1 MTVSTNVLIIQPPLV
16 QLNTPYPAGA
26 YLKSFFSELQAQNP
40 QWNLGEIRWVD
51 GCNLLFHTIFSKEGL
66 RHIFSVTE
74 KKALQ
79 QAEQW
84 EKSGGHNEAFNVRR
98 YLSQQD
104 SWIHWID
111 SIVAI
116 LQGSQR
122 ELCHE
127 FVASPAV
134 PRGQRME
141 NFLAGLDVLPSVDD
155 AVILASLALA
165 DLADFIGAFFDSS
178 FELVRY
184 GESLAASHKGFLAVE
199 EGLQAPVL
207 QDFYGPLVGG
217 LIQDYGTLGEHE
229 RLLLCVSCPFP
240 GTLTGAL
247 FTCREFKQ
255 SLGNKVFVALG
266 GGYVNTELRQVREP
280 ALAQYLDAL
289 SYDRGYGSYWDF
301 FRHLMELDGA
311 GSAGHFPAE
320 IKKRSLYKMKFFGDK
335 EACVDKEINHKS
347 EVVAV
352 EDGFTV
358 TLAPDYSDIDFSKY
372 PRLADSTNPMHRL
385 WSDGAW
391 LKAYLAHGCYWHQC
405 AFCDTSL
412 DYVCSYKK
420 VAIKE
425 LYKKL
430 LRQAHR
436 AGVCGVHLVDEAAPP
451 AALRDFALENL
462 ASQGELVFW
471 GNIRYEKV
479 FNRDLAD
486 LLSHGGLRAVSG
498 GIEIACGTG
507 LDAVKKGTDL
517 QSIVSACAAFKEA
530 GILTHAY
537 MIYGYWQESPQM
549 LIDSMET
556 LRQLFA
562 TGLLDSAFWHKF
574 VLTRHSRAFQEWKAG
589 LYPEL
594 KPLGLDEGE
603 ESIFASNDLRFAGE
617 EKSAKYGNP
626 LNQALA
632 AWMHGED
639 LEIPVGKWFP
649 FAMPRPSVAPDLVEK
664 AIENYELQRDSS
676 HRDFDNFCK
685 NWKNYCWLGG
695 RPLVVTGKG
704 GLQLT
709 WSYMGELLYG
719 KFPVG
724 TKKSLAEQVALWLY
738 NRSPRS
744 WGEEGLVAESCSE
757 RDELSEEIW
766 ESLKYL
772 YKKLRGRGLCRV
784 W

>member
-1 MTVSTNVLIIQPPLV
+1 MTVTTNVLIVQPPLV
-16 QLNTPYPAGA
+16 QLNTAYPAGA
-26 YLKSFFSELQAQNP
+26 YLKSFFSELQTQKP
-40 QWNLGEIRWVD
+40 QWNLDEIRWVD
-51 GCNLLFHTIFSKEGL
+51 GCNLLFHEIFCREGL

-74 KKALQ
+74 KKALE
-79 QAEQW
+79 QAAQW
-84 EKSGGHNEAFNVRR
+84 EKAGRHNEAFNVRR

-104 SWIHWID
+104 GWIQWID
-111 SIVAI
+111 TIVAI

-141 NFLAGLDVLPSVDD
+141 NFLAGLEDLPSVDD

-184 GESLAASHKGFLAVE
+184 GESLATSHKGFQVVE
-199 EGLQAPVL
+199 EGLAAPVL
-207 QDFYGPLVGG
+207 QDFYGPIVQQL
-217 LIQDYGTLGEHE
+217 LQEYGRLEE
-229 RLLLCVSCPFP
+229 NQRLLLCVSCPFP
-240 GTLTGAL
+240 GTLAAAL
-247 FTCREFKQ
+247 FTCKKFKEA
-255 SLGNKVFVALG
+255 LGNKVFVVLG

-280 ALAQYLDAL
+280 ALAGYLDAL

-301 FRHLMELDGA
+301 FSHLEALEGADTADG
-311 GSAGHFPAE
+311 FPGE
-320 IKKRSLYKMKFFGDK
+320 IKNYSVYKMKFFGEDV
-335 EACVDKEINHKS
+335 AVDQGFSAKP

-358 TLAPDYSDIDFSKY
+358 SLAPDYSDIDFSQY

-420 VAIKE
+420 VAVKE

-430 LRQAHR
+430 AAQAHSS
-436 AGVCGVHLVDEAAPP
+436 AVCGVHLVDEAAPP

-462 ASQGELVFW
+462 KASRPLVFW

-479 FNRDLAD
+479 FTRDLAD
-486 LLSHGGLRAVSG
+486 VLSHGGLRAVSG

-537 MIYGYWQESPQM
+537 MIYGYWQETPQM

-562 TGLLDSAFWHKF
+562 SGLLDSAFWHKF
-574 VLTRHSRAFQEWKAG
+574 VLTRHSRAFQEWKSG

-594 KPLGLDEGE
+594 KPLGLDESE

-617 EKSAKYGNP
+617 EKSSRYGNP

-632 AWMHGED
+632 AWMHGEN
-639 LEIPVGKWFP
+639 LELPVTKWFP
-649 FAMPRPSVAPDLVEK
+649 FAMPRPSVAPDLVEQ
-664 AIENYELQRDSS
+664 AIANYEKQRDGAY
-676 HRDFDNFCK
+676 RDYDRFCK
-685 NWKNYCWLGG
+685 NWNNYCWLGG
-695 RPLVVTGKG
+695 RPLVVGSKD
-704 GLQLT
+704 GLHLT
-709 WSYMGELLYG
+709 WSFMGELFYG
-719 KFPVG
+719 KFPAG
-724 TKKSLAEQVALWLY
+724 TKKSLAENVALWLY
-738 NRSPRS
+738 NRSPGS
-744 WGEEGLVAESCSE
+744 WNKDGFVEGGTSE
-757 RDELSEEIW
+757 IEELSEEMKVV
-766 ESLKYL
+766 LKSL
-772 YKKLRGRGLCRV
+772 YKKLRGSGLCRAF
-784 W
+784 

>member
-16 QLNTPYPAGA
+16 QLNTPYPGGA

-40 QWNLGEIRWVD
+40 QWNLGEIRWID
-51 GCNLLFHTIFSKEGL
+51 GCNLLFHTVFSKEGL

-74 KKALQ
+74 KRALQ

-116 LQGSQR
+116 LQGCQR

-127 FVASPAV
+127 FVVSPAV

-141 NFLAGLDVLPSVDD
+141 NFLAGLDALPSVDD

-165 DLADFIGAFFDSS
+165 DLADFIGAFFDPS

-184 GESLAASHKGFLAVE
+184 GESLATSHKGFQAVE
-199 EGLQAPVL
+199 EGLAAPVL
-207 QDFYGPLVGG
+207 QDFYGPIVNRL
-217 LIQDYGTLGEHE
+217 LQKYGRLEE
-229 RLLLCVSCPFP
+229 NQRLLLCVSCPFP
-240 GTLTGAL
+240 GTLAAAL
-247 FTCREFKQ
+247 FTCKKFKEA
-255 SLGNKVFVALG
+255 LGNKVFVALG

-280 ALAQYLDAL
+280 ALAGYLDAL

-311 GSAGHFPAE
+311 GGEGTFPTE
-320 IKKRSLYKMKFFGDK
+320 IKNHSVYKMKFFGGDV
-335 EACVDKEINHKS
+335 AVDQGTVPKPD
-347 EVVAV
+347 VMAV

-358 TLAPDYSDIDFSKY
+358 SLAPDYSDIDFSKY

-430 LRQAHR
+430 AAQTHDS
-436 AGVCGVHLVDEAAPP
+436 GVCGVHLVDEAAPP

-462 ASQGELVFW
+462 KAYKPLVFW

-479 FNRDLAD
+479 FTRDLAD
-486 LLSHGGLRAVSG
+486 VLSHGGLRAVSG

-537 MIYGYWQESPQM
+537 MIYGYWQETPQM

-562 TGLLDSAFWHKF
+562 SGLLDSAFWHKF
-574 VLTRHSRAFQEWKAG
+574 VLTRHSRAFQEWKSG

-603 ESIFASNDLRFAGE
+603 ESIFASNDLRFVGE

-649 FAMPRPSVAPDLVEK
+649 FAMPRPSVAPDLVER
-664 AIENYELQRDSS
+664 AIANYERQRDGA
-676 HRDFDNFCK
+676 HRDYDKFCR
-685 NWKNYCWLGG
+685 NWKAYCWLGG
-695 RPLVVTGKG
+695 RPLVVGSKD

-709 WSYMGELLYG
+709 WSYMGELFYG
-719 KFPVG
+719 KFPAG
-724 TKKSLAEQVALWLY
+724 TSRSLAEAVAVWLY
-738 NRSPRS
+738 NRSPKRWS
-744 WGEEGLVAESCSE
+744 SGDEIPE
-757 RDELSEEIW
+757 ELSCELAGVI
-766 ESLKYL
+766 KVL
-772 YKKLRGRGLCRV
+772 YKKLRPNGLCPLR
-784 W
+784 

>member
-1 MTVSTNVLIIQPPLV
+1 M
-16 QLNTPYPAGA
+16 QLNTAYPAGA
-26 YLKSFFSELQAQNP
+26 YLKSFFSELQTQKP
-40 QWNLGEIRWVD
+40 QWNLGKISWVD
-51 GCNLLFHTIFSKEGL
+51 GCNLLFHQIFCREGL

-74 KKALQ
+74 KKALE
-79 QAEQW
+79 QANQW
-84 EKSGGHNEAFNVRR
+84 EKAGRHNEAFNVRR

-104 SWIHWID
+104 SWIQWID

-141 NFLAGLDVLPSVDD
+141 NFLAGLESLPSVDD

-184 GESLAASHKGFLAVE
+184 GESLATSHKGFQAVE
-199 EGLQAPVL
+199 EGLAAPVL
-207 QDFYGPLVGG
+207 QDFYGPIVNRL
-217 LIQDYGTLGEHE
+217 LQKYGRLEE
-229 RLLLCVSCPFP
+229 NQRLLLCVSCPFP
-240 GTLTGAL
+240 GTLAAAL
-247 FTCREFKQ
+247 FTCKKFKEA
-255 SLGNKVFVALG
+255 LGNKVFVALG

-280 ALAQYLDAL
+280 ALAGYLDAL

-301 FRHLMELDGA
+301 FSHLMELDGA
-311 GSAGHFPAE
+311 GRFPGE
-320 IKKRSLYKMKFFGDK
+320 IKNYSIYKMKFFGEDVALDQGFAAK
-335 EACVDKEINHKS
+335 P

-352 EDGFTV
+352 EDEFTAS
-358 TLAPDYSDIDFSKY
+358 LAPDYSDIDFSQY

-430 LRQAHR
+430 AAQAYSS
-436 AGVCGVHLVDEAAPP
+436 GVCGVHLVDEAAPP

-462 ASQGELVFW
+462 KASRPLVFW

-479 FNRDLAD
+479 FTRDLAD
-486 LLSHGGLRAVSG
+486 VLSHGGLRAVSG

-537 MIYGYWQESPQM
+537 MIYGYWQETSQM

-562 TGLLDSAFWHKF
+562 SGLLDSTFWHKF
-574 VLTRHSRAFQEWKAG
+574 VLTRHSRAFQEWKSG

-617 EKSAKYGNP
+617 EKSAKYGEP
-626 LNQALA
+626 LNLALS
-632 AWMHGED
+632 AWMNGED
-639 LEIPVGKWFP
+639 LEIPVTKWFP
-649 FAMPRPSVAPDLVEK
+649 FAMPRPSVAPDLVEQ
-664 AIENYELQRDSS
+664 AIANYEKQRDGAY
-676 HRDFDNFCK
+676 RDYDNFCR

-695 RPLVVTGKG
+695 RPLVVSSKD

-709 WSYMGELLYG
+709 WSFMGELFYG
-719 KFPVG
+719 KFPAG
-724 TKKSLAEQVALWLY
+724 TKKSLAENVALWLY
-738 NRSPRS
+738 NRSPGS
-744 WGEEGLVAESCSE
+744 LSVGDVV
-757 RDELSEEIW
+757 SEELPYELADAINA
-766 ESLKYL
+766 L
-772 YKKLRGRGLCRV
+772 YKKLRPNGLCLFR
-784 W
+784 

>member
-1 MTVSTNVLIIQPPLV
+1 MTTSTNVLIIQPPLV

-26 YLKSFFSELQAQNP
+26 YLKSFFSEVKAQKS
-40 QWNLGEIRWVD
+40 QWNLGKISWVD
-51 GCNLLFHTIFSKEGL
+51 GCNLLFHKIFCKDGL
-66 RHIFSVTE
+66 RYIFAVSE
-74 KKALQ
+74 KRALQ
-79 QAEQW
+79 QADQW
-84 EKSGGHNEAFNVRR
+84 EKAGRHNEAFNVRR

-104 SWIHWID
+104 GWIQWID

-116 LQGSQR
+116 LQGRQR

-141 NFLAGLDVLPSVDD
+141 TFLAGLESFPSVDD

-184 GESLAASHKGFLAVE
+184 GESLATSHKGFQAVE
-199 EGLQAPVL
+199 EGLLAPVL
-207 QDFYGPLVGG
+207 QDFYGPIVKQLLQEWGV
-217 LIQDYGTLGEHE
+217 LEENQ

-240 GTLTGAL
+240 GTLAAAL
-247 FTCREFKQ
+247 FTCKKFKEA
-255 SLGNKVFVALG
+255 LGNKVFVALG

-280 ALAQYLDAL
+280 ALANYLDAL

-301 FRHLMELDGA
+301 FSQVMELEEG
-311 GSAGHFPAE
+311 GGFPAE
-320 IKKRSLYKMKFFGDK
+320 IKSHSIYKMKFFGG
-335 EACVDKEINHKS
+335 ETPVDQGSSQKT
-347 EVVAV
+347 EVMAV

-358 TLAPDYSDIDFSKY
+358 TLAPDYSDIDFSQY
-372 PRLADSTNPMHRL
+372 PRLADSTNSMHRL

-420 VAIKE
+420 VAVKE
-425 LYKKL
+425 LYKRL
-430 LRQAHR
+430 AAQAHDSE
-436 AGVCGVHLVDEAAPP
+436 VCGVHLVDEAAPP
-451 AALRDFALENL
+451 AALRDFALENVK
-462 ASQGELVFW
+462 ASRPLVFW

-479 FNRDLAD
+479 FSRDLAD
-486 LLSHGGLRAVSG
+486 VVSHGGLRAVSG

-562 TGLLDSAFWHKF
+562 SGLLDSAFWHKF
-574 VLTRHSRAFQEWKAG
+574 VLTRHSRAFQEWKSG
-589 LYPEL
+589 LYPDL
-594 KPLGLDEGE
+594 QPLGLDEGE
-603 ESIFASNDLRFAGE
+603 ESIFASNDLRFVGE
-617 EKSAKYGNP
+617 EKSAKYGEP
-626 LNQALA
+626 LNRALS
-632 AWMHGED
+632 AWMNGQD
-639 LEIPVGKWFP
+639 LEIPVTKWFP
-649 FAMPRPSVAPDLVEK
+649 FAMPRPSVAPDIVEQ
-664 AIENYELQRDSS
+664 AIVVYEQQRDRAY
-676 HRDFDNFCK
+676 RDFNHFCSNGK
-685 NWKNYCWLGG
+685 DYCWLGG
-695 RPLVVTGKG
+695 HPFVVAGKG

-709 WSYMGELLYG
+709 WSYMGELFYG
-719 KFPVG
+719 KFPAG
-724 TKKSLAEQVALWLY
+724 TKKSQAEQVALWLY
-738 NRSPRS
+738 NASPRRWS
-744 WGEEGLVAESCSE
+744 EEGLMAEDSSGRAE
-757 RDELSEEIW
+757 FSEEIR
-766 ESLKYL
+766 ENLKYL

>member
-16 QLNTPYPAGA
+16 QLNTPYPGGA

-40 QWNLGEIRWVD
+40 QWNLGEIRWID
-51 GCNLLFHTIFSKEGL
+51 GCNLLFHTVFSKEGL

-74 KKALQ
+74 KRALQ

-116 LQGSQR
+116 LQGCQR

-141 NFLAGLDVLPSVDD
+141 NFLAGLEALPSVDD

-165 DLADFIGAFFDSS
+165 DLADFIGAFFDPS

-184 GESLAASHKGFLAVE
+184 GESLATSHKGFQAVE
-199 EGLQAPVL
+199 EGLAAPVL
-207 QDFYGPLVGG
+207 QDFYGPIVNRL
-217 LIQDYGTLGEHE
+217 LQKYGRLEE
-229 RLLLCVSCPFP
+229 NQRLLLCVSCPFP
-240 GTLTGAL
+240 GTLAAAL
-247 FTCREFKQ
+247 FTCKKFKEA
-255 SLGNKVFVALG
+255 LGNKVFVALG

-280 ALAQYLDAL
+280 ALAGYLDAL

-301 FRHLMELDGA
+301 FRHLMKLDGA
-311 GSAGHFPAE
+311 GGEGTFPAE
-320 IKKRSLYKMKFFGDK
+320 IKKLSLYKMKFFGTQESIAEQASVQK
-335 EACVDKEINHKS
+335 P

-352 EDGFTV
+352 EDEFT
-358 TLAPDYSDIDFSKY
+358 TSLAPDYSDIDFSKY

-430 LRQAHR
+430 AAQTHDS
-436 AGVCGVHLVDEAAPP
+436 GVCGVHLVDEAAPP

-462 ASQGELVFW
+462 KACKPLVFW

-479 FNRDLAD
+479 FTRDLAD
-486 LLSHGGLRAVSG
+486 VLSHGGLRAVSG

-537 MIYGYWQESPQM
+537 MIYGYWQETPQM

-562 TGLLDSAFWHKF
+562 SGLLDSAFWHKF
-574 VLTRHSRAFQEWKAG
+574 VLTRHSRAFQEWKSG

-603 ESIFASNDLRFAGE
+603 ESIFASNDLRFVGE

-639 LEIPVGKWFP
+639 LEIPVTKWFP
-649 FAMPRPSVAPDLVEK
+649 FAMPRPSVAPDLVER
-664 AIENYELQRDSS
+664 AIANYERQRDGA
-676 HRDFDNFCK
+676 HRDYDKFCR
-685 NWKNYCWLGG
+685 NWKAYCWLGG
-695 RPLVVTGKG
+695 RPLVVGSKD

-709 WSYMGELLYG
+709 WSYMGELFYG
-719 KFPVG
+719 KFPAG
-724 TKKSLAEQVALWLY
+724 TSRSLAEAVAVWLY
-738 NRSPRS
+738 NRSPQRWS
-744 WGEEGLVAESCSE
+744 SGDEIPE
-757 RDELSEEIW
+757 ELSCELAGVI
-766 ESLKYL
+766 KVL
-772 YKKLRGRGLCRV
+772 YKKLRPNGLCPLR
-784 W
+784 